1 MKAKHITPRPLAISS
16 TDPSTAGGVAATPC
30 ERATIAATTSSTTV
44 IPLPMPPML
53 LIHLPTP
60 IPRTLA
66 TVMIASQPKAIVATN
81 HLSSTRPAVLAPPA
95 KATTPAR

>member
-1 MKAKHITPRPLAISS
+1 MSR

-30 ERATIAATTSSTTV
+30 QRATIAATTSRTTV
-44 IPLPMPPML
+44 TPLPMPPML

-60 IPRTLA
+60 IPRTWA

-81 HLSSTRPAVLAPPA
+81 HLLSTSPAELAPPA